1 MRTLPKHTMNSGA
14 YGGPLAVPPG
24 VRLIRAGGGVVELW
38 NLDGLLT
45 HGENGGE
52 PIGTELDMTDSWHD
66 DAQEVEPSPGTC
78 TDTAAM
84 ICAVDPKKT
93 GVGVGARAW
102 EEYSFSTSVV
112 DLEGGGRS
120 VQWFVG
126 HGGELD
132 GITTDPVGHPNVFMT
147 ACSDGYVRLFNVR
160 LPLPP
165 MMINSGVGKDVQQ

>member
-1 MRTLPKHTMNSGA
+1 
-14 YGGPLAVPPG
+14 
-24 VRLIRAGGGVVELW
+24 
-38 NLDGLLT
+38 
-45 HGENGGE
+45 
-52 PIGTELDMTDSWHD
+52 
-66 DAQEVEPSPGTC
+66 
-78 TDTAAM
+78 M

-102 EEYSFSTSVV
+102 GEYSFSTSVV

-132 GITTDPVGHPNVFMT
+132 GITTDPVGHPNMFMT

-160 LPLPP
+160 LPLPAL
-165 MMINSGVGKDVQQ
+165 MINSGVGKEGCAAVVLLHPDISLVCSSNLFWNFAMLMEYIAAFRGRVRADQDVGCTCPRGGV